1 MSRFMTHPVRRCIVA
16 MSLLVGAAVPA
27 TGQEGSPAGAV
38 PVARLQARR
47 AALLQRL
54 ATGVAVVRSGT
65 ERSIEG
71 DYPQDSDYRESNDFF
86 YLTGIEAPGAWL
98 VLVAEDSAPDR
109 VLLFLEPRDS
119 ASEQWTGVKLGAADA
134 RRLTGVDSV
143 LSADSAEAGIRRRV
157 LSRGSPARRGALY
170 LERDPDAADSEFL
183 RRLVFSAG
191 QGGGGLPVRDVA
203 TEIAA
208 LRLVKDA
215 DEVAR
220 LRRAIDITAE
230 AQRRAMAMVKPG
242 VWEYEIE
249 AEIESTF
256 RRRGAERV
264 GFPSIVGSGPNST
277 TLHYDKN
284 RRQTRA
290 GDLVVADI
298 GAEWGYY
305 TADVTRTMP
314 VSGRFTDRQ
323 RALYDLVLATQQAGI
338 DAVRAGATVGD
349 LERAARAYMREHS
362 GTLCGEVTCDRYF
375 VHGLSHWL
383 GMDVHDVGSYATPL
397 APGMVVTVEPGI
409 YIPQENIG
417 IRIEDDVLVTAGA
430 PEVLSAAA
438 PRRAADIEALMA
450 RH

>member
-1 MSRFMTHPVRRCIVA
+1 
-16 MSLLVGAAVPA
+16 
-27 TGQEGSPAGAV
+27 
-38 PVARLQARR
+38 
-47 AALLQRL
+47 
-54 ATGVAVVRSGT
+54 
-65 ERSIEG
+65 
-71 DYPQDSDYRESNDFF
+71 
-86 YLTGIEAPGAWL
+86 
-98 VLVAEDSAPDR
+98 
-109 VLLFLEPRDS
+109 
-119 ASEQWTGVKLGAADA
+119 
-134 RRLTGVDSV
+134 
-143 LSADSAEAGIRRRV
+143 
-157 LSRGSPARRGALY
+157 
-170 LERDPDAADSEFL
+170 
-183 RRLVFSAG
+183 
-191 QGGGGLPVRDVA
+191 LPVRDVA

-290 GDLVVADI
+290 GELVVADI

-375 VHGLSHWL
+375 VHGLRHWL

-409 YIPQENIG
+409 YIAQENIG

>member
-1 MSRFMTHPVRRCIVA
+1 MTHAMHRSIAA
-16 MSLLVGAAVPA
+16 MSLLLMAAVPA
-27 TGQEGSPAGAV
+27 AGQEGSPAGAV
-38 PVARLQARR
+38 PLERLQARR

-54 ATGVAVVRSGT
+54 GTGVAVVRSGT

-71 DYPQDSDYRESNDFF
+71 DYPQDSDYRERNDFF
-86 YLTGIEAPGAWL
+86 YLTGIEAPDAWL

-109 VLLFLEPRDS
+109 ALLFLEPRDS
-119 ASEQWTGVKLGAADA
+119 ASEQWTGVKLGAAEA

-143 LSADSAEAGIRRRV
+143 SSADSAEAGIRRLV
-157 LSRGSPARRGALY
+157 LRPGSPARRGALY
-170 LERDPDAADSEFL
+170 VARDPDAADSDFL
-183 RRLVFSAG
+183 RRLVFSAAP
-191 QGGGGLPVRDVA
+191 GGGGLPVRDVA
-203 TEIAA
+203 TELAA

-230 AQRRAMAMVKPG
+230 AQRRAMSMVRPG

-249 AEIESTF
+249 AEIEGTF

-264 GFPSIVGSGPNST
+264 GFPTIVGSGPNST

-305 TADVTRTMP
+305 SADVTRTLP
-314 VSGRFTDRQ
+314 VSGKFTPRQ

-338 DAVRAGATVGD
+338 DSVRPGVTVGD
-349 LERAARAYMREHS
+349 LNRIARTYMREHS

-375 VHGLSHWL
+375 IHGLSHWL
-383 GMDVHDVGSYATPL
+383 GMDVHDVGSYTSPL
-397 APGMVVTVEPGI
+397 APGMVVTVEPGL
-409 YIPQENIG
+409 YIPEENIG
-417 IRIEDDVLVTAGA
+417 IRIEDDVLVTMGA

-438 PRRAADIEALMA
+438 PRRAAEIEALMA
-450 RH
+450 RR